1 MSRTRSRPAAGYSYM
16 PALTQEEEA
25 GLRES
30 IRAHGVLQPVLADET
45 GAVIDG
51 HNRARIA
58 AELGVAFEPVTVHG
72 LTEEAKTDLAFS
84 QNMAKRNMT
93 SVQKREVIR
102 TYLQVRPEATDR
114 SAGLVLGVHHQ
125 TVGSVRAEMFLNRV
139 NGENHHKD
147 TPPDGILASPFFAR
161 TEASG
166 RKPRGRKPDPPA
178 VRERKVQERRERRAT
193 GELPMAPAG
202 PSHRAKAEPQC
213 THCPVHHCPPA

>member
-1 MSRTRSRPAAGYSYM
+1 MPRTRDAYCYM
-16 PALTQEEEA
+16 PALTMEEEA

-30 IRAHGVLQPVLADET
+30 IRAHGVLQPVLADEN

-58 AELGVAFEPVTVHG
+58 AELGVPYEPVTVHG
-72 LTEEAKTDLAFS
+72 LTEDAKTDLAFS
-84 QNMAKRNMT
+84 QNMAKRNMN
-93 SVQKREVIR
+93 SQQKREVIR
-102 TYLQVRPEATDR
+102 TYLRVRPEATDR

-125 TVGSVRAEMFLNRV
+125 TVGSVRAELFLAQV

-147 TPPDGILASPFFAR
+147 EPPDGILASPFFAR

-178 VRERKVQERRERRAT
+178 VREQKAEERKLRRT
-193 GELPMAPAG
+193 GELPVVQAG
-202 PSHRAKAEPQC
+202 PPRQRKAPQPQC
-213 THCPVHHCPPA
+213 THCPVHHCPPG